1 MASSYSTNTQLEIIT
16 TGEKAGQ
23 WGTITNTN
31 LQILEQAATGVASV
45 DMAAASVTLT
55 LTDGATS
62 NGKNIY
68 LRLYGTLAANRTL
81 TMPATANRV
90 WFIKDDTN
98 RNGTNKYTLSVLTA
112 SGTTQ
117 PVPVGATMLCKSDGT
132 NTVVT
137 LLEKG
142 YVPIDHTYTP
152 YLAVAG
158 DQIFCNTSSAIL
170 TVTLPASPATGDEVT
185 IIDSRGNFNSNNV
198 TVGRNGSNIMS
209 AASNDALTVDAQS
222 CTLIYLDATR
232 GWAYKNNT
240 TVFPT

>member
-1 MASSYSTNTQLEIIT
+1 MASTYSTNTKLELIS

-23 WGTITNTN
+23 WRGITNTN
-31 LQILEQAATGVASV
+31 LQILEQSATGVLSV
-45 DMAAASVTLT
+45 DMAAASITLA

-81 TMPATANRV
+81 TMPVTANRV

-112 SGTTQ
+112 SGAAQ
-117 PVPVGATMLCKSDGT
+117 AVPVGATMLCKSDGSE
-132 NTVVT
+132 TVTT

-170 TVTLPASPATGDEVT
+170 TVTLPASP
-185 IIDSRGNFNSNNV
+185 RGNFNSNNV

-209 AASNDALTVDAQS
+209 AASDDALDVNGQS
-222 CTLIYLDATR
+222 STLIYLDATR

>member
-1 MASSYSTNTQLEIIT
+1 MASTYSTNTKLELIS

-23 WGTITNTN
+23 WGGITNTN
-31 LQILEQAATGVASV
+31 LQILEQSATGVLSV
-45 DMAAASVTLT
+45 DMAAASITLA

-81 TMPATANRV
+81 TMPVTANRV

-112 SGTTQ
+112 SGAAQ
-117 PVPVGATMLCKSDGT
+117 AVPVGATMLCKSDGSE
-132 NTVVT
+132 TVTT

-158 DQIFCNTSSAIL
+158 DQIFCDTSSAIL
-170 TVTLPASPATGDEVT
+170 TVTLPASPSTGDEVT
-185 IIDSRGNFNSNNV
+185 IVDSRGNFNSNNV

-209 AASNDALTVDAQS
+209 AASDDALDVDGQS
-222 CTLIYLDATR
+222 STLIYLDATR

>member
-1 MASSYSTNTQLEIIT
+1 MASTYSTNTKLELIS

-23 WGTITNTN
+23 WGGITNTN
-31 LQILEQAATGVASV
+31 LQILEQSATGVLSV
-45 DMAAASVTLT
+45 DMAAASITLA

-112 SGTTQ
+112 SGAAQ
-117 PVPVGATMLCKSDGT
+117 AVPVGATMLCKSDGSE
-132 NTVVT
+132 TVTT

-158 DQIFCNTSSAIL
+158 DQIFCDTSSAIL
-170 TVTLPASPATGDEVT
+170 TVTLPASPSTGDEVT
-185 IIDSRGNFNSNNV
+185 IVDSRGNFNSNNV

-209 AASNDALTVDAQS
+209 AASDDALDVDGQS
-222 CTLIYLDATR
+222 STLIYLDATR